1 MCNDQQSKIQNLK
14 SKIKTMFW
22 KNRMAFVTGA
32 TGFVGAH
39 IVRLLVERGARIVC
53 LQRDAVRTNS
63 LDVFDLRRQVTV
75 IQGAVEDYELMA
87 RILNEYE
94 IEAVFHLA
102 AQALVGAANRSP
114 LSTFES
120 NIRGT
125 YCLLE
130 ACRVSET
137 VKRIVVA
144 SSDKAYGSHKILPYQ
159 EDFALQGL
167 FPYDVS
173 KTCTDLLSQSFA
185 HSYDL
190 PVAVTRSANI
200 YGPGDMNLSRIIP
213 GTILSVLQNERP
225 IIRSDGSPVRDF
237 IFADDIAEAYL
248 LLAEKIDEARGEAFN
263 FGSGEPIQ
271 MLELVTKIVHL
282 MDKENE
288 LEPLIMLKTKIER
301 EIDAQYLASE
311 KIFKKFG
318 WKPATDLDTGLRKT
332 IDWYRANF
340 SSLV

>member
-1 MCNDQQSKIQNLK
+1 
-14 SKIKTMFW
+14 
-22 KNRMAFVTGA
+22 MAFVTGA

-94 IEAVFHLA
+94 IDAVFHLA